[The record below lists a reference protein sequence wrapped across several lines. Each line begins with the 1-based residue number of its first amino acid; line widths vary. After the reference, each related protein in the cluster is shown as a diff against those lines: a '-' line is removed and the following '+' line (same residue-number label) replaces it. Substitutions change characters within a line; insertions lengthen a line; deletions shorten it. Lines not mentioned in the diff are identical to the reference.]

1 LALNHITKQA
11 TNQVEAMTTLAF
23 AGAGVLQKL
32 LPEGR
37 SCSGREAT
45 QLSGSRPAQ
54 D

>member
-1 LALNHITKQA
+1 LALNHINKQA
-11 TNQVEAMTTLAF
+11 PNQVEAMTTLAF
-23 AGAGVLQKL
+23 AGVLQKL